1 MNGALKYILPV
12 ALGVIALA
20 LWEFL
25 VRQYQVP
32 VFLLP
37 APSAIWPAFTENFAS
52 LMGSLWVTL
61 QVTWIAFAIA
71 LIGGLALA
79 VVFSQS
85 RTAENALFPYAVI
98 LQVTPI
104 VAIAPL
110 ILIWVGFEH
119 VERAAVVIALI
130 VAFFPIL
137 SNATI
142 GLRSVD
148 PGLMDLFRLYG
159 ASRWQILW
167 RLQFPGA
174 LPYILAGMKISGG
187 LALIGA
193 VVAEFAA
200 GSGTATGLAWRIVEA
215 GNRLEIAKMF
225 AALGLLSYRRHRELL
240 RPHRPRMAAA
250 ASLARKCGEEAKLTL
265 TTVPN
270 CHGPR
275 MRATQVT
282 FASYS
287 TRLH

>member
-1 MNGALKYILPV
+1 VKNSLRFVLPI
-12 ALGVIALA
+12 ALGIGALA

-25 VRQYQVP
+25 VRRYDVP

-37 APSAIWPAFTENFAS
+37 APSAIWPAFTENFSS
-52 LMGSLWVTL
+52 LMDSLWVTL

-71 LIGGLALA
+71 LALGLALA
-79 VVFSQS
+79 IVFAES
-85 RTAENALFPYAVI
+85 RAVERALFPYAVT
-98 LQVTPI
+98 LQVTPVI
-104 VAIAPL
+104 AIAPL
-110 ILIWVGFEH
+110 ILIWVGYEH
-119 VERAAVVIALI
+119 VERAAVIIALI

-167 RLQFPGA
+167 KLQLPGA
-174 LPYILAGMKISGG
+174 LPFILTGMKISGG

-200 GSGTATGLAWRIVEA
+200 GSGAATGLAWRIVEA

-225 AALGLLSYRRHRELL
+225 AALALLSFVGIVNFYALAGLEWLLLHRWHES
-240 RPHRPRMAAA
+240 AI
-250 ASLARKCGEEAKLTL
+250 RKQA
-265 TTVPN
+265 
-270 CHGPR
+270 
-275 MRATQVT
+275 
-282 FASYS
+282 
-287 TRLH
+287 